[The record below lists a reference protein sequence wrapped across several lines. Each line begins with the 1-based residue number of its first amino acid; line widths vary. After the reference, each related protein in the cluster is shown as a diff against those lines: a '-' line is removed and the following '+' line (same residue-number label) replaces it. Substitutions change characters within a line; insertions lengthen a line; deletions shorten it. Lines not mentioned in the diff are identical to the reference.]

1 MTATRIMRLMNLI
14 TRINQVHCK
23 RRILGRR
30 TDHLYS
36 RSYHITQAYLTE
48 IENSHNRN

>member
-1 MTATRIMRLMNLI
+1 MRLI
-14 TRINQVHCK
+14 ERINQVHCK

-36 RSYHITQAYLTE
+36 RSRWLTDAYLDE
-48 IENSHNRN
+48 VAKSYNRN

>member
-1 MTATRIMRLMNLI
+1 MRLI
-14 TRINQVHCK
+14 ERINQVHCK

-36 RSYHITQAYLTE
+36 RSYNITQAYLTE
-48 IENSHNRN
+48 IENSYHRN